1 VSKAAKKDP
10 NAKLVRLAK
19 PIKFDTYTEANEH
32 RAKILEHG
40 TLLGKEVVKCK
51 VARRG
56 NLRSD
61 AYFDVIPYGK
71 APTVAAK
78 EAAVK

>member
-1 VSKAAKKDP
+1 MSKLK
-10 NAKLVRLAK
+10 RLAK
-19 PIKFDTYTEANEH
+19 PIKFDTYDEAKAH
-32 RAKILEHG
+32 QAKILEHG
-40 TLLGKEVVKCK
+40 ELLGEKVFKCK
-51 VARRG
+51 VTRRG

-61 AYFDVIPYGK
+61 TYFDVIPYGK